1 MTNEHHARLM
11 ARAAH
16 LTDDSP
22 PATVRSVRQE
32 VVDDVAALTRILA
45 SRLRLAGVPT
55 SRRRDEMMRPTSD
68 TCDVDAC
75 PAGCVAHP
83 SWRLSDSELAELVAD
98 GSLRLDDPRIAAGSQ
113 VAYRLRAATL
123 EAARLER
130 VLDPH
135 HVTPLVIPE
144 NLDPSPCEVA
154 VDPGIG
160 PDAYALKY
168 DSVIPSEE
176 ALIAIGALGPIVQV
190 RAGTG
195 YWAQLLRCRGTDVIA
210 FDRQPSPLRNLSIS
224 RRWGSVR
231 SASAYVASRHPDR
244 TLLLT
249 APPRESSV
257 AHRAVH
263 AYEGDHVVCI
273 GERPTGR
280 TGDDSVHYLFRQGWN
295 RVQELPLPQWGDA
308 QSCLTVYRRRH

>member
-1 MTNEHHARLM
+1 MSNEHHDRLM

-16 LTDDSP
+16 LTADSP
-22 PATVRSVRQE
+22 PATVRRVRQE
-32 VVDDVAALTRILA
+32 VVDEVGTQTRILA

-55 SRRRDEMMRPTSD
+55 SRRRDAMMRLASD

-75 PAGCVAHP
+75 PAGCAAHP

-98 GSLRLDDPRIAAGSQ
+98 GSLRLNDPRIAAGSRI
-113 VAYRLRAATL
+113 AKRLRVATL

-130 VLDPH
+130 VLDPQ
-135 HVTPLVIPE
+135 HVTPLVVPE

-154 VDPGIG
+154 VDPRIG

-168 DSVIPSEE
+168 ARVIPSVE
-176 ALIAIGALGPIVQV
+176 ALIAIGALGPIVEFG
-190 RAGTG
+190 AGTG
-195 YWAQLLRCRGTDVIA
+195 YWAQLLRCRGTDVVA
-210 FDRQPSPLRNLSIS
+210 FDHEPNPLRNLSIS

-231 SASAYVASRHPDR
+231 SATAHVASRYPDR
-244 TLLLT
+244 TLLLS
-249 APPRESSV
+249 APHQSSM

-280 TGDDSVHYLFRQGWN
+280 TGDDSVHHLLRQGWHM
-295 RVQELPLPQWGDA
+295 VQELTLPQWSGADG
-308 QSCLTVYRRRH
+308 CLTVYRRRH